1 MVISY
6 GLNGI
11 NAMELKRLRYSISLK
26 SQILY
31 VHGHD
36 PQFLYVEF
44 EEGYAHI
51 WTLCDTQAHHYPR
64 KFSILPKSDIYTG
77 TGQPITVA
85 NTDAWQFWDEGAG
98 TTEEFNAS
106 RFLPWKYLDTERT
119 HK

>member
-1 MVISY
+1 MVIGY
-6 GLNGI
+6 GLNGSD
-11 NAMELKRLRYSISLK
+11 AMELKRLRYSISLK
-26 SQILY
+26 SQIIY

-44 EEGYAHI
+44 EEGYSHI

-85 NTDAWQFWDEGAG
+85 NNDAWQFWDEGAG